1 MANKD
6 PITILLIKEAGERL
20 SGSKSYVWP
29 NIPEKKLSNA
39 LGSIA
44 KGIFAD
50 HVLILIDA
58 TIFGS
63 AKDGIVVTETDI
75 YFKEAFTDPKRTPF
89 KLVASIGFKSDKIFV
104 NSDEVF
110 ATAGIESSEA
120 KAFVA
125 LIKSH
130 IARKGAPSAV
140 AQASPDRTDSPQ
152 VPSPQKKY
160 QSVGRKHVEVEGEE
174 LPGLLKLADLKPSA
188 TNSGAAVG
196 VSVGPS
202 GSSDVKID
210 SVTASISPL
219 DSERSCNVNLN
230 VELAVVAQP
239 AVSGVIII
247 GMVTEKDI
255 SGETIVKGCVQ
266 QVHVFPPGEVPETI
280 SFTDWLSLE
289 GVQKLESISITARV
303 IPLKCD
309 WLTTEVP
316 ITRGKITTYG
326 KDQQDQL
333 GRIKLRGLLTDARTT
348 DDGSSQIIASC
359 WVENPK
365 SSSLPIVVM
374 SANFLGTEG
383 TVVASGSHEII
394 GFFGFRQD
402 RAQVTAWIS
411 DADIQGGGKLIW
423 KTGIATQI
431 LDPLDVDAPVDVR
444 DDAETSDEDR
454 ESAESDTF
462 FVRFGLTKGS
472 GDVPTASE
480 LSKDELNDLR
490 RCAVFSLDWDTNQF
504 DDFSDDLEVI
514 DVQIVYD
521 GVTPLLDSDLGL
533 SIVDE
538 EISGTPSPIIKFVLD
553 KNVDGATF
561 KKLVWGSSVRLSPA
575 SRNDA
580 DQDPFYF
587 EDHNGYTEII
597 SESSAIEFVEI
608 CESHGLRYRADI
620 SVRDLREGMP
630 IMDMLV
636 RKAP

>member
-6 PITILLIKEAGERL
+6 PITISLIEEAGERL

-44 KGIFAD
+44 KGISAD
-50 HVLILIDA
+50 DVLILIDA

-75 YFKEAFTDPKRTPF
+75 YFKEAFTEPKRTPL
-89 KLVASIGFKSDKIFV
+89 KLVASISFKDDKIFV

-110 ATAGIESSEA
+110 ATAGIDSSEA

-130 IARKGAPSAV
+130 IARKNVPLAA
-140 AQASPDRTDSPQ
+140 AQASPHRTDSPQ
-152 VPSPQKKY
+152 APSPQKRYK
-160 QSVGRKHVEVEGEE
+160 SVGGKLVEVEGEE
-174 LPGLLKLADLKPSA
+174 LPGLLKPAELKPSA
-188 TNSGAAVG
+188 TISGAAVG
-196 VSVGPS
+196 VSAGPS
-202 GSSDVKID
+202 GSSDVNIA
-210 SVTASISPL
+210 SVNASISPL
-219 DSERSCNVNLN
+219 DSERSCNVNIN

-239 AVSGVIII
+239 AVSGVVIIAL
-247 GMVTEKDI
+247 VTEKDI
-255 SGETIVKGCVQ
+255 SGENIVKRCVQ

-280 SFTDWLSLE
+280 SFTDWISLE
-289 GVQKLESISITARV
+289 GVQKLESISITVRV

-309 WLTTEVP
+309 WLRTEVP
-316 ITRGKITTYG
+316 ITRGEITAYG
-326 KDQQDQL
+326 KERQDQL
-333 GRIKLRGLLTDARTT
+333 GRIKLRGMLADARTT
-348 DDGSSQIIASC
+348 DDGSSQINAIC

-374 SANFLGTEG
+374 SADFLGTDG

-402 RAQVTAWIS
+402 RAQVTVWIS

-423 KTGIATQI
+423 KTGIVTQI
-431 LDPLDVDAPVDVR
+431 LDPIDVDVPADVR
-444 DDAETSDEDR
+444 DDTETSDEDD

-462 FVRFGLTKGS
+462 FVRFGLTKGN

-490 RCAVFSLDWDTNQF
+490 RCAVFSLDWDTDRH
-504 DDFSDDLEVI
+504 DDFTDLEVI
-514 DVQIVYD
+514 DVQVVYD
-521 GVTPLLDSDLGL
+521 GVTPLPDSDLGL
-533 SIVDE
+533 SIVGD

-553 KNVDGATF
+553 RNVDGATF
-561 KKLVWGSSVRLSPA
+561 KKLVWGSSVRLWPT

-620 SVRDLREGMP
+620 SVRDLREGIP

-636 RKAP
+636 RKTS